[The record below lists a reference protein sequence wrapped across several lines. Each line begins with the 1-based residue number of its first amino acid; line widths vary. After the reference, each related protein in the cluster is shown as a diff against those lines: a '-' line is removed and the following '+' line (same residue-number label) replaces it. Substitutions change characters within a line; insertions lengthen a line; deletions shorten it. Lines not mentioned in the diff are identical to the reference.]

1 VNEIWAALAETRAA
15 LAALDVPSGASDG
28 PFRSVQDPRAAAVR
42 SIRTALGR
50 VGALVRFEIQGEQ
63 DWPFY
68 RGELS
73 NGAPRKPAGP
83 LLPRL
88 VELRGRDA
96 TLDPLVVALERLAVA
111 LVYEADAQEYI
122 DARNTSIAL
131 LFAAGAVIAL
141 ERDVLVLAR
150 SSSAIAT

>member
-1 VNEIWAALAETRAA
+1 MDEVWAALAATRAA
-15 LAALDVPSGASDG
+15 LASLDVPAGGGDG
-28 PFRSVQDPRAAAVR
+28 PFRSVQDPRVAAVR

-50 VGALVRFEIQGEQ
+50 AGALVRFEIQGEQ
-63 DWPFY
+63 GWPFY

-73 NGAPRKPAGP
+73 KGAPRPPTGP

-88 VELRGRDA
+88 VELGDRDA
-96 TLDPLVVALERLAVA
+96 NLDRLIAALERLAVA

-131 LFAAGAVIAL
+131 LYAAGAIIAV
-141 ERDVLVLAR
+141 ERDVMALA
-150 SSSAIAT
+150 ATHAA